1 VLSIPGI
8 FPTAVMTRGIACCSA
23 LFLLISA
30 PAPAA
35 PLGLVLPTDNDAIF
49 SEDPSRF
56 YMYTDRNFEGVLSKP
71 WSGGAYGFTRD
82 QKRTA
87 AGIILTRLHEGV
99 DIRPVKRDAAGEPL
113 DEVRA
118 IADGTVV
125 YVNGSSSRS
134 NYGRYVVVHHDWG
147 DGPFFSLYAHLSS
160 TPVTAGQAVKAGET
174 IAKMGYTGEGINR
187 ERAHVHV
194 ELNFILSDRFQAW
207 YETHFTTKNHHGI
220 YNGINLTGL
229 DIAGLFAAHRENP
242 AITIPEF
249 LRGHAE
255 VHYTVLVPKS
265 GELAFLRR
273 YPWLGRDLEKVPDPK
288 AWEFSFAAT
297 GVPLAIRPSG
307 QAVPAPVVTYV
318 KPTKGNHADFTVDRL
333 TGTGGTATLTPS
345 GSRYLQ
351 LITDSF

>member
-1 VLSIPGI
+1 
-8 FPTAVMTRGIACCSA
+8 MTRGIACCSA

-56 YMYTDRNFEGVLSKP
+56 YMYTDRNFEGVLTKP

-134 NYGRYVVVHHDWG
+134 N
-147 DGPFFSLYAHLSS
+147 
-160 TPVTAGQAVKAGET
+160 
-174 IAKMGYTGEGINR
+174 
-187 ERAHVHV
+187 
-194 ELNFILSDRFQAW
+194 
-207 YETHFTTKNHHGI
+207 
-220 YNGINLTGL
+220 
-229 DIAGLFAAHRENP
+229 
-242 AITIPEF
+242 
-249 LRGHAE
+249 
-255 VHYTVLVPKS
+255 
-265 GELAFLRR
+265 
-273 YPWLGRDLEKVPDPK
+273 
-288 AWEFSFAAT
+288 
-297 GVPLAIRPSG
+297 
-307 QAVPAPVVTYV
+307 
-318 KPTKGNHADFTVDRL
+318 
-333 TGTGGTATLTPS
+333 
-345 GSRYLQ
+345 
-351 LITDSF
+351 

>member
-1 VLSIPGI
+1 MSRLSARI
-8 FPTAVMTRGIACCSA
+8 FLVPL
-23 LFLLISA
+23 LFLLPVPLPLRS
-30 PAPAA
+30 A

-49 SEDPSRF
+49 SPDPSGF
-56 YMYTDRNFEGVLSKP
+56 YMYTDRNFEGVLTKP

-113 DEVRA
+113 DEVRS

-125 YVNGSSSRS
+125 YVNGSASRS

-147 DGPFFSLYAHLSS
+147 EGPFFSLYAHLGSA
-160 TPVTAGQAVKAGET
+160 PVTAGQAVAAGEA

-187 ERAHVHV
+187 ERAHVHL

-229 DIAGLFAAHRENP
+229 DIAGLFTAHRENP

-249 LRGHAE
+249 LSRNAE

-265 GELAFLRR
+265 GELAILRR

-297 GVPLAIRPSG
+297 GVPLGIRPSG
-307 QAVPAPVVTYV
+307 QAVSAPVVTYV

-333 TGTGGTATLTPS
+333 TGTGGTAKLTPA